1 MFVTYI
7 VELCVLEQ
15 FKIRNGKECDKWCP
29 PGGIQGED
37 PRGDEESR
45 VSWGQLV
52 PVLTDNLSL

>member
-7 VELCVLEQ
+7 VELCVEQ

-29 PGGIQGED
+29 PGEIQGED

-52 PVLTDNLSL
+52 PVLTDNL